1 MNKDKE
7 LRLYELLGVNVFRKY
22 VLFTWEKIAKFI
34 HLPIGYRIDEY
45 STTGFKFYQIKAIAF
60 AIAHSGLLAYTIVD
74 CILSSSPIWN
84 YWLSILLNS
93 YCIMT
98 QRYNYIRIGKILE
111 RKKQRDARI
120 KKQKEEKVIE
130 KDDSL
135 TLEKELHNGINKP
148 SFISNKIYE
157 EEHLPVVEETSRV
170 LKKVR

>member
-45 STTGFKFYQIKAIAF
+45 STSGFKFYQIKAITF
-60 AIAHSGLLAYTIVD
+60 AIAHLGLLAYTIVN
-74 CILSSSPIWN
+74 CILSSTPIWR
-84 YWLSILLNS
+84 YWLSVLLNS

-98 QRYNYIRIGKILE
+98 QRYNYKRIGKILE
-111 RKKQRDARI
+111 RRKQRDARI
-120 KKQKEEKVIE
+120 KKQKEEKTIE
-130 KDDSL
+130 KEDSL
-135 TLEKELHNGINKP
+135 VLEKELHNEINIP
-148 SFISNKIYE
+148 SVISYQRCE
-157 EEHLPVVEETSRV
+157 EEYLPIVEEPSMV